1 MRAALQPQPDGHPE
15 LAVAWVLHMLEPEE
29 DAEFAAHL
37 DECAGCLEI
46 VAGTEEVGALLGAAV
61 EPVEPPPSLRAR
73 ILAEAEAEAS
83 PGEASSGGASPGNS
97 KASLLASS
105 DSDATSSNVVSLRQR
120 WVRRAT
126 AGVAVAAA
134 AALVVVIG
142 GLVAA
147 NRDLA
152 QERDAAA
159 AQADRSRQVVELVD
173 AASRPGTPHV
183 VLASS
188 EGAFVGLVVDRGAG
202 PEFLATGLP
211 PNDAAHTYV
220 LWGLADGRPVGLG
233 TFDMSG
239 SGPVTDS
246 VPSTAAGNRFAGY
259 AVSYEPGR
267 TVPAAPTQVVASG
280 QLAG

>member
-1 MRAALQPQPDGHPE
+1 MRATPDGHPE
-15 LAVAWVLHMLEPEE
+15 LAVAWVLHTLEPEQ

-37 DECAGCLEI
+37 DECAACLEI
-46 VAGTEEVGALLGAAV
+46 VAGTEEVGGLLGAAV

-73 ILAEAEAEAS
+73 ILEAAAAPDDSSAS
-83 PGEASSGGASPGNS
+83 PLSPG
-97 KASLLASS
+97 AG
-105 DSDATSSNVVSLRQR
+105 DATSSTVVPLQRRR

-126 AGVAVAAA
+126 AGLAVAAA

-142 GLVAA
+142 GLVNA

-173 AASRPGTPHV
+173 AASRPGTPHA
-183 VLASS
+183 VLAST
-188 EGAFVGLVVDRGAG
+188 EGTFVGLVVDRGAG

-220 LWGLADGRPVGLG
+220 LWGLAGGRPVGLG

-239 SGPVTDS
+239 SGPVTAS
-246 VPSTAAGNRFAGY
+246 VPSGVAGGRFAGF